1 MIYFLLGIYIIHT
14 YIRGLKDWVMKIYRT
29 LTPKCQS
36 YTAKYWHTLH
46 GAGTEPLDVGIT
58 RLKNGKEAEN
68 QTDIFVPLLAELYN
82 FELF

>member
-1 MIYFLLGIYIIHT
+1 
-14 YIRGLKDWVMKIYRT
+14 MKIYRT

-58 RLKNGKEAEN
+58 RLINKKPK
-68 QTDIFVPLLAELYN
+68 TKPDIFVPLLAELYN
-82 FELF
+82 FELFKLNLFKKKKFQI